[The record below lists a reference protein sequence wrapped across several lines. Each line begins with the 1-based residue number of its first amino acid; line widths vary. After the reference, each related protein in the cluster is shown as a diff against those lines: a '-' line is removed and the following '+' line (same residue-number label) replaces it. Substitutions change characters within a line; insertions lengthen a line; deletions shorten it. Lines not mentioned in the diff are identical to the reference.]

1 MAPDSSQLG
10 ASALRALAT
19 FAVFAFLASSVA
31 TFATSASATTAPGS
45 LYALHLDITDS
56 QVVIIPHRGSR
67 KYVSTNGHSAR
78 FPRGVLIQFDFLN
91 RGSKTYIP
99 AIRFTNY
106 AQENPYGPKQ
116 TFATGDPVAPGRHG
130 SLFGNFYFRGAFVI
144 EELFHKKPVG
154 KPVSVTI
161 Y

>member
-1 MAPDSSQLG
+1 V
-10 ASALRALAT
+10 RALAT
-19 FAVFAFLASSVA
+19 FAFFAFLATSLA
-31 TFATSASATTAPGS
+31 AFANGASATTAPGS
-45 LYALHLDITDS
+45 VYALHLEITDS

-67 KYVSTNGHSAR
+67 KYVSPNGHSAR

-91 RGSKTYIP
+91 KGTRTYIP
-99 AIRFTNY
+99 AIRFTNSS
-106 AQENPYGPKQ
+106 QENPYGPKQ
-116 TFATGDPVAPGRHG
+116 TFASGNPVAPGRHG

-154 KPVSVTI
+154 KPVAVSI